1 MLGAKLNYLI
11 LSPFIVLLTL
21 LHLPNHSFSINFEL
35 TWLTWFRKLKLDI
48 RRKCSVISFRNK
60 FLNQGTI
67 MIEVEESLLGFDET
81 AKRLASFKHTMSKK

>member
-11 LSPFIVLLTL
+11 LSPFILLLT

-35 TWLTWFRKLKLDI
+35 TWLTWFRKRKLDI

-67 MIEVEESLLGFDET
+67 MIEVEESLMGFDET
-81 AKRLASFKHTMSKK
+81 ANSLASFKHTMSKK

>member
-11 LSPFIVLLTL
+11 LSPFILLLT
-21 LHLPNHSFSINFEL
+21 LHLPNHSFFINFEL

-48 RRKCSVISFRNK
+48 RRKCSAISFRNK

-81 AKRLASFKHTMSKK
+81 AKRLASFKHTMNKK